1 MRIYQHCATALTLLA
16 LSVTSAVAAPLSL
29 QASSIPSYL
38 NNGAY
43 QGSFDATGL
52 LPARYAIT
60 NMQFSF
66 VFIDDGDIVNYT
78 TGPSAT
84 STPLT
89 LRQKVDAKTSTET
102 IDRTVTSTRYGLGE
116 RESVKLSF
124 DSLSWF
130 GETAAV
136 YESVIVPTAVSSPT
150 QVLYA
155 KSADGSSC
163 SFTQW
168 KNGSA
173 GCQQTT
179 RTTVTHYQTSIV
191 STDYTGQIA
200 LNGSLMGNEALKTG
214 LMKNGKVDFR
224 IDALG
229 DIDLAS
235 ATLDIDFEVLQDT
248 DLPEPASGALFG
260 IALAGLA
267 GARRK
272 PRA

>member
-1 MRIYQHCATALTLLA
+1 MRIYQQAFNALTLLA
-16 LSVTSAVAAPLSL
+16 LSASSAMAAPISL
-29 QASSIPSYL
+29 QASGIPSYL
-38 NNGAY
+38 NNGTY
-43 QGSFDATGL
+43 QGSFDGTAL

-60 NMQFSF
+60 NLQFSF
-66 VFIDDGDIVNYT
+66 VFIDDGDIVTYT

-89 LRQKVDAKTSTET
+89 LRQKVDGKTSTET
-102 IDRTVTSTRYGLGE
+102 IDRTITSTRYGLGE
-116 RESVKLSF
+116 RESVTLAF
-124 DSLSWF
+124 DTLSWF

-136 YESVIVPTAVSSPT
+136 YESLIVPTAVSSPT

-155 KSADGSSC
+155 KSSDGSIC
-163 SFTQW
+163 TATQW
-168 KNGSA
+168 KNGTA

-200 LNGSLMGNEALKTG
+200 LDGSLMGNEALMAG
-214 LMKNGKVDFR
+214 LMKNGKLDFR
-224 IDALG
+224 IEAMG
-229 DIDLAS
+229 DIELAS
-235 ATLDIDFEVLQDT
+235 ATLDIDVEVLRDT

-260 IALAGLA
+260 IALLGLA
-267 GARRK
+267 SARRK